1 MDSYYAVCSSI
12 YEFKARLDR
21 IDYLF
26 SFYGIYICCNDEMFL
41 DLRAPPHGGCPI
53 VMTLS
58 VRLSILQYFLWQIYA
73 VINYLIL

>member
-26 SFYGIYICCNDEMFL
+26 SFYGIYN
-41 DLRAPPHGGCPI
+41 
-53 VMTLS
+53 
-58 VRLSILQYFLWQIYA
+58 YA
-73 VINYLIL
+73 VMMKYF